1 MRADSEPNDGRAF
14 HDLQC
19 AVAQA
24 NPEGDRVALLIDF
37 LEPEAGVMEVSAE
50 EQVDSSGVP
59 PDFFRQV
66 GECLAKP
73 SSGAGFDQRRSSSGR
88 VSPR

>member
-1 MRADSEPNDGRAF
+1 
-14 HDLQC
+14 
-19 AVAQA
+19 
-24 NPEGDRVALLIDF
+24 
-37 LEPEAGVMEVSAE
+37 
-50 EQVDSSGVP
+50 VP